1 MSPRRSPE
9 PNQSGAGHALRR
21 GAAFAAFSSLSLQAC
36 YAWATKQCPPGT
48 HPSIRWRLAPWVVV
62 VITVLLVWLAFRYAR
77 GLWRYLIALPVL
89 ALGLALAF
97 LLLILPG
104 PCVD

>member
-1 MSPRRSPE
+1 MSPRRSPDRS
-9 PNQSGAGHALRR
+9 QSGARHAVRR

-36 YAWATKQCPPGT
+36 YAWATKPCPPGT
-48 HPSIRWRLAPWVVV
+48 HPSMRWRLAPWVVV
-62 VITVLLVWLAFRYAR
+62 VITGLLVWLAFRYAR